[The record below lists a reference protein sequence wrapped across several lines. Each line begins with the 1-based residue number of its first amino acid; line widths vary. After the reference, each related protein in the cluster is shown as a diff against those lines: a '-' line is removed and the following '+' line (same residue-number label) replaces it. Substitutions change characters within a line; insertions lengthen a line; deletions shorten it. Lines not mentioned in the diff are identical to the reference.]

1 MLAAEQT
8 GGQEM
13 SRGRIVAKV
22 VLLFAVPVGLVG
34 FLLNSFLLPSMEI
47 EAEYQDTLTSVIT
60 YTCILISSMGSAVW
74 ANKMANSKQEEDPG
88 ESKDS

>member
-47 EAEYQDTLTSVIT
+47 EAEYQ
-60 YTCILISSMGSAVW
+60 A
-74 ANKMANSKQEEDPG
+74 P
-88 ESKDS
+88 

>member
-1 MLAAEQT
+1 
-8 GGQEM
+8 M

-34 FLLNSFLLPSMEI
+34 FLFTSFLLPSMEI

-60 YTCILISSMGSAVW
+60 CTCILISSMGSAVW

-88 ESKDS
+88 ESEDS